1 MVLWIMRL
9 VSSGVGHGLRKGGDL
24 RHEHIKHDTT
34 ERHGDLQELAG
45 EDIKTKGAVDQER
58 VELR

>member
-1 MVLWIMRL
+1 MRL